1 MSLKAQVTT
10 TGDVTV
16 MEVAG
21 KLNHE
26 SQKMLQD
33 NIEQLMRDGKQVV
46 LDIEGLDFVG
56 SSGITSFFRN
66 LKETGERT
74 GVRPRFCN
82 VSLEFKRIMDA
93 YNLNGEMIHE
103 SRIDAVRSF
112 FRSGSGENN

>member
-10 TGDVTV
+10 TGEVTV

-56 SSGITSFFRN
+56 SSGITSFFRS
-66 LKETGERT
+66 LKETGDRT
-74 GVRPRFCN
+74 GIRPRFCN
-82 VSLEFKRIMDA
+82 VSLEFRRIMDA
-93 YNLNGEMIHE
+93 YNLDETMIHDN
-103 SRIDAVRSF
+103 RVDAVRSF
-112 FRSGSGENN
+112 FRAGSGENN